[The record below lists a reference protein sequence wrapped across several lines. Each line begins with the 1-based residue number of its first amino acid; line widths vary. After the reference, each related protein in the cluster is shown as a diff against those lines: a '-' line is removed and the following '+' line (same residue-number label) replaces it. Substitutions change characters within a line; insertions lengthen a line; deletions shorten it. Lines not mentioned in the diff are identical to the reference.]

1 MAQGF
6 RIISPFRDFRDI
18 LPSDN
23 MKRFK
28 PEVILIKDEET
39 ITLLNQRDERGI
51 TALRESYGRLLK
63 SLAYGILRSEQ
74 DVEECESEA
83 LLRAWNSIPPERP
96 RSLCAWLCRVTRRL
110 ALDRWDY
117 NRAAKRS
124 AEVLPA
130 EVLPIDELADFVG
143 GNSDAADRL
152 SEKEL
157 TRLLNEFLS
166 KQDRTTRIIFLRRYW
181 FGDTSAE
188 IAERLGAGES
198 MVKSRISRTLKRLKE
213 FLRKEGYDL

>member
-51 TALRESYGRLLK
+51 TALRESYGRLLT

-74 DVEECESEA
+74 DAEECESEA

-124 AEVLPA
+124 AEVLPM
-130 EVLPIDELADFVG
+130 DELADFIG

>member
-1 MAQGF
+1 MQP
-6 RIISPFRDFRDI
+6 IISIEICNSKGI
-18 LPSDN
+18 LPSYI

-28 PEVILIKDEET
+28 SEVRSIRDDEM

-74 DVEECESEA
+74 DAEECESEA

-124 AEVLPA
+124 AEVLP
-130 EVLPIDELADFVG
+130 IDELSDFIG

-166 KQDRTTRIIFLRRYW
+166 KQDHRTRVIFLRRYW
-181 FGDTSAE
+181 FGDTTAE
-188 IAERLGAGES
+188 IAERLGATDS
-198 MVKSRISRTLKRLKE
+198 MVKSRISRTLKKLKE

>member
-1 MAQGF
+1 MGCKILLQPIFLMAQEF
-6 RIISPFRDFRDI
+6 RYIVRS
-18 LPSDN
+18 
-23 MKRFK
+23 
-28 PEVILIKDEET
+28 T

-74 DVEECESEA
+74 DAEECESEA

-96 RSLCAWLCRVTRRL
+96 QSLCAWLCRVTRRL

-124 AEVLPA
+124 AEVLS
-130 EVLPIDELADFVG
+130 IDELAEFIG
-143 GNSDAADRL
+143 GNSDAAD
-152 SEKEL
+152 
-157 TRLLNEFLS
+157 LLNEFLS

>member
-1 MAQGF
+1 MTA
-6 RIISPFRDFRDI
+6 
-18 LPSDN
+18 
-23 MKRFK
+23 MT
-28 PEVILIKDEET
+28 DEA
-39 ITLLNQRDERGI
+39 IV
-51 TALRESYGRLLK
+51 RLF
-63 SLAYGILRSEQ
+63 YERSEQ
-74 DVEECESEA
+74 AIAALAEKHGSAAAAVARSILGSEQDAEECESEA

-96 RSLCAWLCRVTRRL
+96 QSLCAWLCRVTRRL

-124 AEVLPA
+124 AEVLP
-130 EVLPIDELADFVG
+130 IDELAEFIG

>member
-1 MAQGF
+1 MAQGS

-74 DVEECESEA
+74 DAEECESEA
-83 LLRAWNSIPPERP
+83 
-96 RSLCAWLCRVTRRL
+96 RS
-110 ALDRWDY
+110 
-117 NRAAKRS
+117 
-124 AEVLPA
+124 E
-130 EVLPIDELADFVG
+130 
-143 GNSDAADRL
+143 
-152 SEKEL
+152 
-157 TRLLNEFLS
+157 
-166 KQDRTTRIIFLRRYW
+166 
-181 FGDTSAE
+181 
-188 IAERLGAGES
+188 ERLNS
-198 MVKSRISRTLKRLKE
+198 SH
-213 FLRKEGYDL
+213 

>member
-1 MAQGF
+1 M
-6 RIISPFRDFRDI
+6 R
-18 LPSDN
+18 
-23 MKRFK
+23 
-28 PEVILIKDEET
+28 
-39 ITLLNQRDERGI
+39 TL
-51 TALRESYGRLLK
+51 
-63 SLAYGILRSEQ
+63 
-74 DVEECESEA
+74 
-83 LLRAWNSIPPERP
+83 
-96 RSLCAWLCRVTRRL
+96 
-110 ALDRWDY
+110 
-117 NRAAKRS
+117 
-124 AEVLPA
+124 
-130 EVLPIDELADFVG
+130 VG